1 MKNRDGEI
9 LVKRVV
15 WERKNGA
22 EDLGEFS
29 RKVERFWF
37 LEKEKERL
45 EGGEKKEEENTLLK
59 KKR

>member
-1 MKNRDGEI
+1 MKNRGGEI

-15 WERKNGA
+15 WERKSGA
-22 EDLGEFS
+22 EDLAEFS